1 MTAVGKAV
9 FTVTE
14 TNVIDWL
21 WLQEA
26 IGVNGESDDLLDFFG
41 TPENIRTAGEREWRL
56 CGLVPGSVVAR
67 MSRASIDK
75 ALRIYEACRMN
86 NWKIITPDCKEY
98 PLLLRKIPKRPTVLY
113 AYGTPEDWSNHATI
127 AVVGARNA
135 SRYGEEVARCFC
147 TQLAQAGAVV
157 VSGGAL
163 GIDSAA
169 HRGAI
174 NGGGKTVAFLGCGL
188 GHPYLAENKELRR
201 LISENGVVYTEYSP
215 YTPPTRGSFP
225 VRNRLIAGM
234 SAGTLVIEASERSGS
249 LVTARWAR
257 EYGRNVFA
265 VPGDIVSSAYTGANK
280 LIRDGAIPA
289 FNCDDVLNV
298 YKYRFEETLDL
309 SRVKKIDISAN
320 LRSIEGGVK
329 RKSSN
334 KSPEKTIVNSPV
346 NVPNDA
352 EQRKIFN
359 LLSEKG
365 ELHVDEIAAA
375 LGTQTYKVLS
385 ALTLMELSGYIK
397 QLPGRRYILNN
408 R

>member
-1 MTAVGKAV
+1 ML
-9 FTVTE
+9 TVKGS
-14 TNVIDWL
+14 NVLDWI

-26 IGVNGESDDLLDFFG
+26 VGVNGDADSLLDYFD

-56 CGLVPGSVVAR
+56 SGLVPGSVVAR
-67 MSRASIDK
+67 MSKASMEK
-75 ALRIYEACRMN
+75 ASSIFEACRKN

-98 PLLLRKIPKRPTVLY
+98 PAPLRNISNRPTVLY

-127 AVVGARNA
+127 AVVGARSS
-135 SRYGEEVARCFC
+135 SRYGEEIARCFS
-147 TQLAQAGAVV
+147 TQFAQAGAVV

-188 GHPYLAENKELRR
+188 GNPYLPQNKELRR
-201 LISENGVVYTEYSP
+201 LISENGVVYTEFSP
-215 YTPPTRGSFP
+215 YTPPMRGSFP

-234 SAGTLVIEASERSGS
+234 SAGTLVIEASEHSGS

-257 EYGRNVFA
+257 NYGRNVFA
-265 VPGDIVSSAYTGANK
+265 VPGSIVNSAYTGANK

-289 FNCDDVLNV
+289 FSCDDVLNV
-298 YKYRFEETLDL
+298 YKYRYEETLDL
-309 SRVKKIDISAN
+309 SRVQKIDISEN
-320 LRSIEGGVK
+320 LSRISGGARAKNAVGSSVK
-329 RKSSN
+329 TEKAKPNR
-334 KSPEKTIVNSPV
+334 PENIPDGS
-346 NVPNDA
+346 
-352 EQRKIFN
+352 EQRKIFA
-359 LLSEKG
+359 LLSDKG

-375 LGTQTYKVLS
+375 MGVPTYKILS
-385 ALTLMELSGYIK
+385 VLTLMEISGYIE